1 MSLVILLGA
10 SLELLSA
17 TFLTLT
23 LPLRISLVVAKID
36 CQLSKVVNGI
46 PSRSQKV
53 TRSRICQSHA
63 SPSMNYIIKSNKNV
77 PFPARA
83 KRRSVSE
90 AAQRSE
96 IPSPAYNRVGRMLSG
111 N

>member
-63 SPSMNYIIKSNKNV
+63 SPSMNYIKSNKNV